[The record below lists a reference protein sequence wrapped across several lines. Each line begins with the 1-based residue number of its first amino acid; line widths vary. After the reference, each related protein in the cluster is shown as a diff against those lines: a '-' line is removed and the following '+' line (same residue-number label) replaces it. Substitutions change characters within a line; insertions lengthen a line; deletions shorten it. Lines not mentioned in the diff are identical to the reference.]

1 MGSELRGY
9 AVRLTSPNDGADLLE
24 LDQEARSEGGL
35 VVAGGCAPTATL
47 LAATL
52 LAAAG
57 GLVPATLLAATRS
70 RGRLATGGTAGR
82 PRVLGLAAG
91 ATAPAAA
98 LVALA
103 AAEAATAAA
112 ALGLVD
118 LRGGT
123 AQGRADLVDVHLH
136 DGALLAFLGLVGP
149 GLQPAG
155 HDHPHAPLARL
166 GNVLCRV
173 APHRAAH
180 EQRLAVLPLVALAV
194 ELPRRRGHG
203 EVRDRGARRRETQ
216 LGVGGQVADDRDD
229 GVASHG
235 SVLRRWIE
243 RISNFAE
250 SGAGAQQLG
259 AHDRLAEVQL
269 AIELLGGGR
278 LRRHRDDDVDA
289 LGLLLDV
296 VGEAATAPDVDV
308 VDGAAVVLH
317 DGEELVHR
325 LVDGALFGLRVEDDH
340 EFVLTHASNPPPLV
354 SAVTSLS
361 RDRRVAFVPPRA
373 RGPGLIVQPVQ
384 PRRPHRH

>member
-52 LAAAG
+52 LA
-57 GLVPATLLAATRS
+57 
-70 RGRLATGGTAGR
+70 TGGTAGR

-103 AAEAATAAA
+103 AAEAATAAT

-136 DGALLAFLGLVGP
+136 DGALLAFLGLVGTR
-149 GLQPAG
+149 LQPAG
-155 HDHPHAPLARL
+155 HDHAHAPLARL
-166 GNVLCRV
+166 RDVLRRV

-180 EQRLAVLPLVALAV
+180 EQRLAVLPLIALAV

-203 EVRDRGARRRETQ
+203 EVRDRSPGRRETQ
-216 LGVGGQVADDRDD
+216 LRVGGQVADDRDD
-229 GVASHG
+229 GVACHAWAPFSPSSGDRAG
-235 SVLRRWIE
+235 SVTV
-243 RISNFAE
+243 AE

-278 LRRHRDDDVDA
+278 LRRHGDDDVDA

-296 VGEAATAPDVDV
+296 VGETATAPDVDV
-308 VDGAAVVLH
+308 VDGAAIGLH

-373 RGPGLIVQPVQ
+373 RGPA
-384 PRRPHRH
+384 

>member
-136 DGALLAFLGLVGP
+136 DGALLAFLGLVGTR
-149 GLQPAG
+149 LQPAG
-155 HDHPHAPLARL
+155 HDH
-166 GNVLCRV
+166 
-173 APHRAAH
+173 AH
-180 EQRLAVLPLVALAV
+180 EPRLAVLPLIALAV

-203 EVRDRGARRRETQ
+203 EVRDRSPGRRETQ
-216 LGVGGQVADDRDD
+216 LRVGGQVADDRDD
-229 GVASHG
+229 GVACHAWAPFSPSSGDRAG
-235 SVLRRWIE
+235 SVTV
-243 RISNFAE
+243 AE

-278 LRRHRDDDVDA
+278 LRRHGDDDVDA

-296 VGEAATAPDVDV
+296 VGETATAPDVDV

-354 SAVTSLS
+354 SAVTILS
-361 RDRRVAFVPPRA
+361 RESRVAFVPPRA
-373 RGPGLIVQPVQ
+373 RGPA
-384 PRRPHRH
+384 